1 MTRES
6 AKLVAKLWLRRK
18 SAMRTDDIPEGRYKA
33 MIVRIRQRTDRN
45 DHSEAIEL
53 LAEFVRDMKA
63 LRVIEAIR
71 EISNYVGS
79 IPNDLYDL
87 RNKLLKGLLK
97 KASSKMSP
105 EEYEALRM
113 SF

>member
-1 MTRES
+1 
-6 AKLVAKLWLRRK
+6 
-18 SAMRTDDIPEGRYKA
+18 MRTDDIPEGRHKR
-33 MIVRIRQRTDRN
+33 MILQIRQRTDRN
-45 DHSEAIEL
+45 NHTEAAEL
-53 LAEFVRDMKA
+53 LAEIVSDNKA
-63 LRVIEAIR
+63 LAVLEAIR

-87 RNKLLKGLLK
+87 RYKVLKGLLK
-97 KASSKMSP
+97 RASSKMSP